1 MKKLTFAVLCCLLT
15 GLSFGM
21 NQSIDD
27 LNNSIIL
34 SSSLNMSEEYF
45 ADAESLASSV
55 NIQEDTYLNEYIEAL
70 PFGNVDTN
78 NAVANDSNGNVTTM
92 LMVANH
98 EINEPHGWVF
108 NGENVANYFGNN
120 AMEEDSWSSSED
132 DLWYLI
138 DESSSSSGDEVDFL
152 SPSLTSSF
160 EFM

>member
-1 MKKLTFAVLCCLLT
+1 MKKLTFTVLCCLLAN
-15 GLSFGM
+15 LSFGM
-21 NQSIDD
+21 NNQNIDS
-27 LNNSIIL
+27 LNNSSIL

-45 ADAESLASSV
+45 ADAESLANSV
-55 NIQEDTYLNEYIEAL
+55 NMQEETHLNEYIEDL
-70 PFGNVDTN
+70 PFGNINMN
-78 NAVANDSNGNVTTM
+78 NTVANDSNGNVTTM

-108 NGENVANYFGNN
+108 NGENVENYFENN

-138 DESSSSSGDEVDFL
+138 DESSSSSDEIDFL
-152 SPSLTSSF
+152 NSSSTSSF

>member
-55 NIQEDTYLNEYIEAL
+55 NIQEDTYLNEYIEDL
-70 PFGNVDTN
+70 PNGNMN
-78 NAVANDSNGNVTTM
+78 NIVANNSNGDVTTM
-92 LMVANH
+92 LMIEDNEMNEHYGLVFDAEHVAN
-98 EINEPHGWVF
+98 F
-108 NGENVANYFGNN
+108 ANYLID
-120 AMEEDSWSSSED
+120 EDSFSSSED
-132 DLWYLI
+132 NNFRYFI
-138 DESSSSSGDEVDFL
+138 DESSSSSDEIDFL
-152 SPSLTSSF
+152 NSSSTSSF